1 MAQGINMTTEVQT
14 DTPETDVS
22 EQEVSKETI
31 NIGETLKEKR
41 VELGFDERTVATEL
55 KLPIDQVRA
64 LEANNFTYFRSTTF
78 ARGFLKSYCRLLEID
93 ATKLINEF
101 DHQFISTESTIKP
114 VDKIHKQTNWADPI
128 VILITIVIV
137 AVLAFFVFWWPADT
151 SVESLISNTLQGE
164 ESQTVE
170 DVETPETPVLTENNS
185 DAEDVPVKEL
195 AVPEKTIEEKV
206 VEKTK
211 VEPEEPVVPQTTAT
225 QSDNSVVT
233 GLSAETI
240 AILEEAGVSPDEVVR
255 ATQEVPA
262 PVVVEEPTALYLD
275 DIEIAFTE
283 DCWAEIRDS
292 NGTILFSGVKAANS
306 TLTLTGNAPYRVVL
320 GYAKAVSS
328 FKFKGE
334 EFDFAP
340 FTRQDLARFELK

>member
-1 MAQGINMTTEVQT
+1 MTSEVQIDAPKT
-14 DTPETDVS
+14 DTPEIENSDN
-22 EQEVSKETI
+22 EVVIKETI

-41 VELGFDERTVATEL
+41 VELGFDERKVATEL

-78 ARGFLKSYCRLLEID
+78 ARGFLKSYCRLLDID
-93 ATKLINEF
+93 NSKLLSAFDDEF
-101 DHQFISTESTIKP
+101 VSTESTIKP
-114 VDKIHKQTNWADPI
+114 VDKIHKQTNLADPI
-128 VILITIVIV
+128 VILVTIVIV
-137 AVLAFFVFWWPADT
+137 AVLGFLVFWWPADT
-151 SVESLISNTLQGE
+151 SVESLISDTLQGE
-164 ESQTVE
+164 EVE
-170 DVETPETPVLTENNS
+170 ENNAPETPVLTES
-185 DAEDVPVKEL
+185 TADQTA
-195 AVPEKTIEEKV
+195 
-206 VEKTK
+206 
-211 VEPEEPVVPQTTAT
+211 EEPVKQDVVAKESVSEPVPVVTEPEPEPEAQEVVVAPE
-225 QSDNSVVT
+225 SNANVVT

-262 PVVVEEPTALYLD
+262 PEPIVEEPAAVYLD
-275 DIEIAFTE
+275 DIEIAFIE
-283 DCWAEIRDS
+283 DCWAEIRDA
-292 NGTILFSGVKAANS
+292 NGTILFSGVKTANS